1 MILYSQVGQVGSRVC
16 PGTCSSIAD
25 HVRNWLPQVHR
36 VGILFSLVR
45 WLVGYHYTFSPAL
58 LLLLILLLLLLLAPE
73 PDAVYSASY
82 VALNMAQGRPPQ
94 LMD

>member
-25 HVRNWLPQVHR
+25 HVRNWLPQV
-36 VGILFSLVR
+36 GILFSLVR

-58 LLLLILLLLLLLAPE
+58 LLLLLLLAPE
-73 PDAVYSASY
+73 PDAVYSAS
-82 VALNMAQGRPPQ
+82 
-94 LMD
+94 